1 MRVMKHIIQKL
12 CLLALAAGFLFCACG
27 AGAARLPQGCA
38 IDGQNVSGMSVP
50 CARRLLLRR
59 QREELAGR
67 TFTVRVGG
75 RAYVF
80 RPPELAVRSDLSA
93 VLARAQR

>member
-1 MRVMKHIIQKL
+1 MRVLKQFIQKL

-59 QREELAGR
+59 PSRRQA
-67 TFTVRVGG
+67 
-75 RAYVF
+75 
-80 RPPELAVRSDLSA
+80 RSYSFPQLWAADIPWTGNLW
-93 VLARAQR
+93 